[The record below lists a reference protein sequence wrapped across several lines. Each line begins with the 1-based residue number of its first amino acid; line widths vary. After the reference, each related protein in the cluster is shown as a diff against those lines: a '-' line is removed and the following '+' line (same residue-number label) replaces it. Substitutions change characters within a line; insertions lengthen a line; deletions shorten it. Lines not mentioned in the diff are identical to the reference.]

1 MQIPSLS
8 TLVYWE
14 GLILIGGLGAVVL
27 WKLMTGEIALD
38 KLFDGDIRN
47 RNSSGG
53 YDSYSSMG
61 RVQAFWVTIYTA
73 FYYLTQVVHNPTE
86 LPTLPTW
93 LLAAL
98 AGSHGLYLGGKAQAM
113 LLGRLKDILK

>member
-1 MQIPSLS
+1 VEIPFLS

-14 GLILIGGLGAVVL
+14 GLILIGGLTAVVL

-47 RNSSGG
+47 SRGG
-53 YDSYSSMG
+53 YDSYSSLG

-73 FYYLTQVVHNPTE
+73 FYYVTQVVHNPTE
-86 LPTLPTW
+86 FPTIPTW
-93 LLAAL
+93 LVATL

-113 LLGRLKDILK
+113 LLGRMKDILK